1 MSIGG
6 FAFSNRVGLKSI
18 TYKGTVA
25 EWDQIKKGDSWSYNV
40 PADCIIHCTDGD
52 IKISE

>member
-18 TYKGTVA
+18 TYKGTIA
-25 EWDQIKKGDSWSYNV
+25 EWENIKKENNWNSNM
-40 PADCIIHCTDGD
+40 PEDCIIHCADGD
-52 IKISE
+52 IKIFD